1 MDVIFG
7 FGQVGQALAKELV
20 GRGKKVRVVSRSGRG
35 PLLEGVDHVMGD
47 ATRPAF
53 CRAVCTGAEV
63 VYLCLNAPYDR
74 WAEELPP
81 LQEAVLAG
89 AEASSSK
96 LVVLEN
102 VYMYGPHDCPLTES
116 LPYAATDMKGVTRS
130 RMSEALLAAH
140 GSGRVR
146 VSIGRASDFF
156 GPNVI
161 ASQLGERAFA
171 PLVAGKAVQMIGDP
185 DAPHSYAYVPDVAR
199 GLATLGE
206 RPEAD
211 GRAWHLPSVETHST
225 REMLRIAG
233 EIAGVETKVSSI
245 PPMLLAL
252 LARVNPIIREVRAVG
267 YQLDRPFLVDSSAF
281 EQTFDVRAT
290 PLKEALT
297 ATVEWYRARAR
308 EPRHGRR
315 GAALMKGLGVFTLDN
330 LLIWLAMLTVRFLVR
345 AVPALSV
352 LELGIAVA
360 AGLYWLPPLRRASI
374 NIVRRLRHPRSPSS
388 PPQTTPHRMFEGP
401 STKINILETAAET
414 SGARLRFEQ
423 TLAIGDRRPPRHVH
437 RKQTESFLV
446 VSGRLGLEADGA
458 VCEIGPGES
467 YSVSP
472 GTAHTLWNAG
482 DVPCVN
488 EVTLEPALDMEHFF
502 EGIVTLEAQHRLPPH
517 GRPDLLRIA
526 LLFGKHDNLIAG
538 VPRVV
543 QRLVYAF
550 AKAIAWTRGVVAPSW
565 SEIARLN
572 IS

>member
-1 MDVIFG
+1 MDVICG
-7 FGQVGQALAKELV
+7 FGQVGQALAKELI

-35 PLLEGVDHVMGD
+35 PRLEGVDHVAGD
-47 ATRPAF
+47 ATSPAF

-102 VYMYGPHDCPLTES
+102 LYMYGPHDGPLTEA
-116 LPYAATDMKGVTRS
+116 LPYAATDTKGVTRS

-140 GSGRVR
+140 RSGRVR

-206 RPEAD
+206 HPEAD

-225 REMLRIAG
+225 REILRIAG

-245 PPMLLAL
+245 PPVLLAL

-267 YQLDRPFLVDSSAF
+267 YQLDRPFVVDSSAF
-281 EQTFDVRAT
+281 EQTFGIRAT

-297 ATVEWYRARAR
+297 ATVESYRARAR

-315 GAALMKGLGVFTLDN
+315 GAALVKGLGVFTLDN
-330 LLIWLAMLTVRFLVR
+330 LLIWLAMLAVRFLVR
-345 AVPALSV
+345 SVPALSV
-352 LELGIAVA
+352 IELGIAVA
-360 AGLYWLPPLRRASI
+360 AGLYWLSPLRRASI
-374 NIVRRLRHPRSPSS
+374 NIVRWARRRDISHAVVRTFERVASDGIPSVGS
-388 PPQTTPHRMFEGP
+388 QQLSDGQQV
-401 STKINILETAAET
+401 LET
-414 SGARLRFEQ
+414 R
-423 TLAIGDRRPPRHVH
+423 
-437 RKQTESFLV
+437 
-446 VSGRLGLEADGA
+446 
-458 VCEIGPGES
+458 
-467 YSVSP
+467 
-472 GTAHTLWNAG
+472 
-482 DVPCVN
+482 
-488 EVTLEPALDMEHFF
+488 
-502 EGIVTLEAQHRLPPH
+502 
-517 GRPDLLRIA
+517 
-526 LLFGKHDNLIAG
+526 
-538 VPRVV
+538 
-543 QRLVYAF
+543 
-550 AKAIAWTRGVVAPSW
+550 
-565 SEIARLN
+565 
-572 IS
+572 